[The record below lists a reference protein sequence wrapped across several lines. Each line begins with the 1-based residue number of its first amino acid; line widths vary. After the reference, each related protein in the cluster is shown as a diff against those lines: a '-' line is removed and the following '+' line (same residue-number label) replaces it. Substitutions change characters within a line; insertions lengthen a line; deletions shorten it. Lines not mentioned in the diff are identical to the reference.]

1 MTGGGKVMIRAMMH
15 LQCIS
20 MLLASSSTGAA
31 DEAESRKVHATTIDF
46 SRDVYPLLRRS
57 CFECHGESKQEGS
70 LRLDQHESLM
80 DSQSATSGESDNS
93 ELIRRIELPESDPE
107 RMPAIGKSLSV
118 KEIATLREWID
129 QGAAWP
135 EMIEQRQHWAYVMPQ
150 MPTSPAV
157 LDDSWVKN
165 EIDRF
170 VLHRLEREGLPPS
183 PQASPEALIRRLH
196 LDMIGLPPTTDEAKA
211 FSSDSSELAY
221 AAIVD
226 DLLSRPQFGERWAR
240 HWLDLARYADSHGFQ
255 RDDLRDNWAYR
266 DWVIRAINDDM
277 PFDQFTIEQ
286 LAGDLLP
293 NASESQ
299 RIATGFHR
307 CSPTNVEAGS
317 IPEET
322 RSSQVIDRVNTTA
335 TVWLGST
342 LECAQCHDHKFDPF
356 TTKEYY
362 QLLAFFNN
370 TELEADR
377 ANPETASSIQFIG
390 PSMPISDP
398 INDSLRDAQQVK
410 LDALLEKK
418 NARRNQLG
426 ISLTV
431 WLKTLSKSVASL
443 PQIHGLE
450 INRFESSGST
460 DTHQALDDGSI
471 LLVGTDPPE
480 KDSYVFRTKLK
491 RNDVRGF
498 RIDLLTDP
506 SLPGQ
511 GPGRGDAKRPNFVL
525 NEFTATR
532 IAEGTKATPIP
543 FISATADFAQKGF
556 DAGNA
561 IDSDPTTAW
570 AINPQFGT
578 PHWASFVLA
587 TPIDAADGAEIEFR
601 MDQNFGGARTIGRFR
616 ISAITGDVDGKP
628 IPARV
633 HELAR
638 VPMEQWTKKDHELMI
653 DFRSVTDKPIVA
665 IEREITAT
673 ERAIKQMPAK
683 ETLVMIELPK
693 PRTSNVFT
701 RGDYKS
707 PGEVVRPGTPAIL
720 HSLSMDDEKVAT
732 PNRLTLARWLV
743 APANPLVARV
753 TVNRFWAELFGTGIV
768 ETVEDFGIKGE
779 SPSHPE
785 LLDYLAF
792 TFQNDGW
799 SLKQIVRQIVM
810 SATYRQ
816 SSMTNEE
823 RLERDDH
830 NRLLARGPR
839 FRMDAEMIR
848 DNALAISGL
857 LELRQSGPPIRPFQP
872 PGIWTKVGGVAYDY
886 EVSPGGDQF
895 RRGIYVVLKRGAPY
909 PSFLNF
915 DSSNRLTCSV
925 KRSRTNTPLQALTL
939 LNDPV
944 YVTATKAF
952 AMKAAL
958 DYESTTAEI
967 ITDLFR
973 RCIAREPL
981 DAELESL
988 RTLFESQRLAA
999 VNQQAETCK
1008 LFEGFEAFEGFEGHE
1023 PHKRIAPEDFSAWY
1037 SVASVLLNLHETI
1050 TKP

>member
-1 MTGGGKVMIRAMMH
+1 MNVGSKVVMGAMVH
-15 LQCIS
+15 LLFIS
-20 MLLASSSTGAA
+20 MLTGISSPVAA
-31 DEAESRKVHATTIDF
+31 DESKPPGVHATTIDF
-46 SRDVYPLLRRS
+46 SRDVYPLLQRS

-70 LRLDQHESLM
+70 LRLDQRQSLT
-80 DSQSATSGESDNS
+80 DSQSVTPGESDNS
-93 ELIRRIELPESDPE
+93 EFIRRIELPESDPE
-107 RMPAIGKSLSV
+107 RMPAIGKSLSA
-118 KEIATLREWID
+118 KEIATLRNWVD
-129 QGAAWP
+129 QGAIWP
-135 EMIEQRQHWAYVMPQ
+135 DMIERRQHWAYVTPQ
-150 MPTSPAV
+150 LPMSPAV
-157 LDDSWVKN
+157 LDNTWVKHP
-165 EIDRF
+165 IDRF
-170 VLHRLEREGLPPS
+170 VLHRLEAEGVRPS
-183 PQASPEALIRRLH
+183 RQASPEVLIRRLY
-196 LDMIGLPPTTDEAKA
+196 LDMIGLPPTADEAKA
-211 FSSDSSELAY
+211 FSNDSSELAY
-221 AAIVD
+221 AAVVD

-293 NASESQ
+293 DASESQ

-322 RSSQVIDRVNTTA
+322 RIAQVIDRVNTTA

-342 LECAQCHDHKFDPF
+342 IECAQCHDHKFDPF

-377 ANPETASSIQFIG
+377 TNPETASSIQFIG

-398 INDSLRDAQQVK
+398 VRDSLRDAEHAT
-410 LDALLEKK
+410 LDSLLEKK
-418 NARRNQLG
+418 KARRNQLDRE
-426 ISLTV
+426 LPV
-431 WLKTLSKSVASL
+431 WIETLSKSAASS

-450 INRFESSGST
+450 IIHFESSGNT

-480 KDSYVFRTKLK
+480 KDTYIFRTPLQLK
-491 RNDVRGF
+491 DVRAF
-498 RIDLLTDP
+498 RVDALTDP

-525 NEFTATR
+525 NDFTATP
-532 IAEGTKATPIP
+532 IVDGIKGTPLSFHA
-543 FISATADFAQKGF
+543 ATADFAQKGF
-556 DAGNA
+556 DASNA
-561 IDSDPTTAW
+561 IDSDPKTAW
-570 AINPQFGT
+570 AINPQFSK
-578 PHWASFVLA
+578 PHWATFVLA
-587 TPIDAADGAEIEFR
+587 KPLDAADGTEIEFR
-601 MDQNFGGARTIGRFR
+601 MEQNFGGARTIGRFR
-616 ISAITGDVDGKP
+616 VSAVTGDVEAKP

-633 HELAR
+633 HEL
-638 VPMEQWTKKDHELMI
+638 VSEPMEKWTKKDRELMI
-653 DFRSVTDKPIVA
+653 DFRSVTDKEMVA

-673 ERAIKQMPAK
+673 ERAIKQMPAN
-683 ETLVMIELPK
+683 ETLVMVELPK
-693 PRTSNVFT
+693 PRMSNVFK

-707 PGEVVRPGTPAIL
+707 PGEVVQPGTPAVL
-720 HSLSMDDEKVAT
+720 HELSQDDLKEAA

-743 APANPLVARV
+743 SPANPLVARV
-753 TVNRFWAELFGTGIV
+753 TVNRLWAELFGAGIV

-779 SPSHPE
+779 TPSHPE

-799 SLKQIVRQIVM
+799 SMKQTIRQIVM

-816 SSMTNEE
+816 SSATNEA

-857 LELRQSGPPIRPFQP
+857 LDLQQAGPPIRPFQP

-886 EVSPGGDQF
+886 EVSPGDDQH

-909 PSFLNF
+909 PSFINF

-952 AMKAAL
+952 AMQAAL
-958 DYESTTAEI
+958 DNESTTAEI
-967 ITDLFR
+967 LIDLFR
-973 RCIAREPL
+973 RCTAREPSGVEL
-981 DAELESL
+981 DSL
-988 RTLFESQRLAA
+988 QTLFDSQRLAA
-999 VNQQAETCK
+999 VNQQKETFK
-1008 LFEGFEAFEGFEGHE
+1008 LLEGIEPHE
-1023 PHKRIAPEDFSAWY
+1023 PIAPEDFSAWY